1 MSILTRFGTQ
11 TRIIHTET
19 HRQITEGKHW
29 RNSRTAKPSGLHS
42 FSKCFSTYLLTL
54 QPLKLEG
61 TKNLCVKAFL
71 ISYCT
76 LN

>member
-29 RNSRTAKPSGLHS
+29 RNSRTANPLASIHFLS
-42 FSKCFSTYLLTL
+42 ASKQDLVSTYL
-54 QPLKLEG
+54 G
-61 TKNLCVKAFL
+61 
-71 ISYCT
+71 II
-76 LN
+76 

>member
-29 RNSRTAKPSGLHS
+29 RNSRTANPLASIHFLS
-42 FSKCFSTYLLTL
+42 ASKQDIWYLRT
-54 QPLKLEG
+54 
-61 TKNLCVKAFL
+61 
-71 ISYCT
+71 
-76 LN
+76 